1 MFPSWH
7 TCEFVTGSDYSRS
20 TRQGC
25 SLWFHGSLSSNVCS
39 DKCKDFFKA
48 VSDKPPSIFT
58 YFYYKEFFDQVLDHR
73 WLRTGNLYPCI
84 FFSLFYLRRRLFLSF
99 KVIVLCPESVMIYLK
114 KKLNFTERSSFSQRR
129 SLVNTNNVWVL
140 TKLLGRCQVFFQNWT
155 WWCWPVFIEVDRY
168 QTCSGGFFSRLLLQ
182 KLQIPVD
189 VQTSSKSST
198 LCQVFPKFFHGWS
211 SSGIS

>member
-1 MFPSWH
+1 MSVLDVKGEKKVFPSRH
-7 TCEFVTGSDYSRS
+7 TREFVTGSDYSRS

-99 KVIVLCPESVMIYLK
+99 KVIVLCPESVMIYLRK
-114 KKLNFTERSSFSQRR
+114 KKFTLLRE
-129 SLVNTNNVWVL
+129 VL
-140 TKLLGRCQVFFQNWT
+140 FPRGAA
-155 WWCWPVFIEVDRY
+155 
-168 QTCSGGFFSRLLLQ
+168 
-182 KLQIPVD
+182 
-189 VQTSSKSST
+189 SST
-198 LCQVFPKFFHGWS
+198 LTT
-211 SSGIS
+211 SGF